1 MTPPRT
7 PGPIPTSL
15 TLLVPLLLLAGC
27 VTTPDPVK
35 PGAPVTV
42 TTARAT
48 PPSAPVVA
56 PAPVVELKPATIT
69 GSEESS
75 TMFDNLTAYVAAVD
89 GKTVA
94 AGRAGWKAPLT
105 LAAGPR
111 VLTVE
116 FARGVFFARA
126 ALQLTARP
134 EAVYQLKFTT
144 DAEVFGKNSYCEF
157 WIVDTAT
164 GHNVTAPL
172 RMPLTKIARPE

>member
-7 PGPIPTSL
+7 LRHAPVSL
-15 TLLVPLLLLAGC
+15 PLIASLLLLAGC
-27 VTTPDPVK
+27 VTIPDPVK
-35 PGAPVTV
+35 PGAPVTAV
-42 TTARAT
+42 SPAT

-56 PAPVVELKPATIT
+56 PTPVVEVKPATLT

-94 AGRAGWKAPLT
+94 GGREGWKTPLT
-105 LAAGPR
+105 LAAGPH

-116 FARGVFFARA
+116 FTRGVFFARA
-126 ALQLTARP
+126 GLQFTARS
-134 EAVYQLKFTT
+134 EGVYQLKFAT

-164 GHNVTAPL
+164 GQRVTAPL
-172 RMPLTKIARPE
+172 RMPLTKLARPE